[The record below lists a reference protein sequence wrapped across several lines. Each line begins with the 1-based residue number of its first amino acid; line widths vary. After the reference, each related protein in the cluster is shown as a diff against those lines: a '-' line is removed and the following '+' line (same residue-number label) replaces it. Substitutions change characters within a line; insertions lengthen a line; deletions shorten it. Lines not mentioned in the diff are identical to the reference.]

1 VHDTPLNSAV
11 RAFFFLFLEKEKGLC
26 GGTEAK
32 KKKSAHA
39 GDYAAWQKLAKG

>member
-1 VHDTPLNSAV
+1 VHESTFQRAH